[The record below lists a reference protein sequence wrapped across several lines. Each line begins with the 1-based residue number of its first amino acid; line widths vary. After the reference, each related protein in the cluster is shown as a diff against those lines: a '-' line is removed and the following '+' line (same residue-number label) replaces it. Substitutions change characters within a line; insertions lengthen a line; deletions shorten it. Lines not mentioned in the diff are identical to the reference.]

1 MKLSDFA
8 EKKLIEKGWN
18 EFDSTTGSLYY
29 TYHNLKPRDLEFF
42 KSLPYKKELELE
54 GLLPITICHGSPRK
68 VNEKLLKTGEIS
80 HGTVLAR
87 AMAICEEKYGACS

>member
-42 KSLPYKKELELE
+42 KSLPYKKSLNWKVYCR
-54 GLLPITICHGSPRK
+54 LPY
-68 VNEKLLKTGEIS
+68 
-80 HGTVLAR
+80 
-87 AMAICEEKYGACS
+87 AMVRLGR